1 MWSWQPNEQL
11 RKGSWVFAVFD
22 KGRSATVSFASLLF
36 LNYFRFMLKTYETF
50 FYMYILKYFNTN
62 MDYIFYENLEM
73 IALLREESPSFII
86 SKIICEA

>member
-1 MWSWQPNEQL
+1 
-11 RKGSWVFAVFD
+11 
-22 KGRSATVSFASLLF
+22 
-36 LNYFRFMLKTYETF
+36 MLKTYETF

-86 SKIICEA
+86 SKIICEAWKHFDISEGIYLC